1 MQLLFGESVFLKS
14 INECDL
20 VVVGAGMAG
29 LAAAAQA
36 TAMGKRVC
44 VLEKSGGPGG
54 RMATRAKED
63 GCWDHGAQYFTAR
76 SPEFRAQVQQWL
88 EAGLV
93 APWREPIA
101 VWDGEQLSVSRSR
114 ERYVGVPQMKSPLEN
129 RAAGLEVF
137 YHTQVTQVQ
146 HSESGWTIETN
157 QSQWRAPN
165 LILALP
171 APQSQALLPAGSAA
185 HTLAASAIMEPCWAL
200 LLDVERPLN
209 LPFAAAFVNDGFLS
223 WIAHNNRKPERDTG
237 ECYVLH
243 ATAEWSRA
251 HLEAAPE
258 FVQTM
263 LLEEFM
269 RVLAHWL
276 PGQQLPP
283 VYVRYVHRWRFA
295 RATEHDA
302 PAGAVWPEQ
311 GLALAGDWLTDARI
325 EGAYCS
331 GVAAA
336 VCLFG

>member
-1 MQLLFGESVFLKS
+1 MRLRSVESVCLKS

-36 TAMGKRVC
+36 IAMGKRVC
-44 VLEKSGGPGG
+44 VLEKSGGSGG
-54 RMATRAKED
+54 RMATRTKED

-88 EAGLV
+88 DAGLV

-114 ERYVGVPQMKSPLEN
+114 ERYVGVPQMKSPLVN
-129 RAAGLEVF
+129 RAAGLDVF

-146 HSESGWTIETN
+146 RSELGWAIETN
-157 QSQWRAPN
+157 QSDWRAPN

-171 APQSQALLPAGSAA
+171 APQSQALLAAGSAA
-185 HTLAASAIMEPCWAL
+185 HALAASAIMEPCWAL

-223 WIAHNNRKPERDTG
+223 WIAHNNRKPGRETG

-251 HLEAAPE
+251 HLEASPE
-258 FVQTM
+258 IVQAM
-263 LLEEFM
+263 MLEEFM
-269 RVLAHWL
+269 RVLTHWL

-283 VYVRYVHRWRFA
+283 VHVRYVHRWRFA

-302 PAGAVWPEQ
+302 RAAAVWPEQ

-336 VCLFG
+336 VGLFG

>member
-1 MQLLFGESVFLKS
+1 MKS
-14 INECDL
+14 INEYDL
-20 VVVGAGMAG
+20 VIVGAGMAG
-29 LAAAAQA
+29 LTAAAKAS
-36 TAMGKRVC
+36 AMGKRVC
-44 VLEKSGGPGG
+44 VLEKSSGPGG

-88 EAGLV
+88 DAGLV

-114 ERYVGVPQMKSPLEN
+114 ERYVGVPQMKSPLVN
-129 RAAGLEVF
+129 RAAELEVF
-137 YHTQVTQVQ
+137 YHAQVTQVQ
-146 HSESGWTIETN
+146 HSESGWIIETN
-157 QSQWRAPN
+157 QSQWHAPN

-171 APQSQALLPAGSAA
+171 APQSQALLAAGSAA

-200 LLDVERPLN
+200 LLDVERPLH

-223 WIAHNNRKPERDTG
+223 WIAHNNRKPAREMG

-258 FVQTM
+258 IIQAM
-263 LLEEFM
+263 MLEEFM

-276 PGQQLPP
+276 PEQQLPP
-283 VYVRYVHRWRFA
+283 VHVRYVHRWRFA
-295 RATEHDA
+295 RAMGNDTLA
-302 PAGAVWPEQ
+302 AAVWPEQ

-331 GVAAA
+331 GVAAVA
-336 VCLFG
+336 GLYSK